1 MKRDKTGGVRM
12 EQMLR
17 GGVIS
22 KPFLFIDTYHQS
34 VSDVPCT
41 ILTRVDSSSLY
52 FVSVYE
58 ER

>member
-1 MKRDKTGGVRM
+1 M